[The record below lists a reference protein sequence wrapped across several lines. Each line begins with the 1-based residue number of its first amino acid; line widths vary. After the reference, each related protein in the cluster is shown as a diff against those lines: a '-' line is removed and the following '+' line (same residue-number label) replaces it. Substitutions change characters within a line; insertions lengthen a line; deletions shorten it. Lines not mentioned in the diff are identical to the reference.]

1 MGKIRF
7 ENLPSLL
14 RDMEEKEWIV
24 ESFHFEYNGK
34 RTIAILRRYED
45 EGKKPAPY
53 AKAEIEFVNRDN
65 IALSIEG
72 YMDFYEVHFK
82 SAAEF
87 FRFWGLHPSNS
98 MRDVF
103 KDFANVLARFI
114 PKSKTVEKGDKL
126 EKMVLASRTDP
137 NDPDA
142 IYCCD
147 VRRDG
152 TRKDGTLKERSTA
165 NSNKAELLRPNLYA
179 KYKMD
184 RNLSFVFSRDPAKER
199 SDEEIMVLVAS
210 R

>member
-82 SAAEF
+82 SAVAF
-87 FRFWGLHPSNS
+87 YRFWEIRASGNK
-98 MRDVF
+98 RDMFV
-103 KDFANVLARFI
+103 DFANVIARFI
-114 PKSKTVEKGDKL
+114 PEHKTVEKNDPL
-126 EKMVLASRTDP
+126 ERTVLASRTEP

-184 RNLSFVFSRDPAKER
+184 CNLSFVFSRDPAKER
-199 SDEEIMVLVAS
+199 SDEEIMALVAS

>member
-1 MGKIRF
+1 MSKIRF

-24 ESFHFEYNGK
+24 ESFPFEYNGK
-34 RTIAILRRYED
+34 KTIAILRRYEV

-53 AKAEIEFVNRDN
+53 ATAEIEFVNRDN
-65 IALSIEG
+65 ITLSIEG

-87 FRFWGLHPSNS
+87 FRFWGVRPSGS

-142 IYCCD
+142 VYCCD

-165 NSNKAELLRPNLYA
+165 NSNKAELLCPNLYA

-199 SDEEIMVLVAS
+199 SDEEIMALVAS